1 MARQHHKHPAKT
13 FQQRQTERHQRNLED
28 VKDRAIVEDMASKYS
43 CSNGVALDFA
53 EQCGERVVDVEFDLL
68 CSDLALGFWAD
79 PPEPAR
85 PVVDLLRELAAER
98 RRYHDAITEIRER
111 LLTLT
116 QGDPVHHHLPH
127 PIEHYEARIR
137 DRMFPD
143 LELRPVQNRAASGDR

>member
-1 MARQHHKHPAKT
+1 MAHRHSKTPSKT
-13 FQQRQTERHQRNLED
+13 FQQRQTERHQRDLEQA
-28 VKDRAIVEDMASKYS
+28 KDRAIVEEMASKYS

-53 EQCGERVVDVEFDLL
+53 GQCEERLVDVDFDLL

-98 RRYHDAITEIRER
+98 RRYHGAITEIRTR
-111 LLTLT
+111 LLALT
-116 QGDPVHHHLPH
+116 KGDPVHHHLPQ
-127 PIEHYEARIR
+127 PIEHYEAKVR
-137 DRMFPD
+137 DRLFPK